1 MTIDETYF
9 NRYSEL
15 RELIEAGYVDYYI
28 LEGIEDYNRL
38 VQNGHKALPKDSF
51 NVVGH
56 VLEVIKTD
64 LGLTIWKLTENSTD
78 ANRIGT
84 LEQYLKEKYE
94 LYSTATFSSK
104 TKNTIRKSLHEIRN
118 NALAHNSL
126 VKGNASISVE
136 SLKETLEDIRKKL
149 NSLCYIQVDAR
160 VKPVDDVELHTLNTH
175 TKLGIRWMLV
185 NSVVPIQQNTKDL
198 TGIDK

>member
-1 MTIDETYF
+1 M
-9 NRYSEL
+9 
-15 RELIEAGYVDYYI
+15 AG
-28 LEGIEDYNRL
+28 
-38 VQNGHKALPKDSF
+38 QNNEPTKK
-51 NVVGH
+51 VVGH

-64 LGLTIWKLTENSTD
+64 LGLTLWKLTENSTD

-104 TKNTIRKSLHEIRN
+104 TKNIIRKSLHEIRN

-136 SLKETLEDIRKKL
+136 SSTMYNDCETAKSSIH
-149 NSLCYIQVDAR
+149 YVIY
-160 VKPVDDVELHTLNTH
+160 
-175 TKLGIRWMLV
+175 RWMLALSLLMMW
-185 NSVVPIQQNTKDL
+185 NYTP
-198 TGIDK
+198 